1 MKYLLKIWRV
11 LPLRVQI
18 ILSRIIRPLFQVFA
32 AGVIFNQDNRILL
45 VKSTYQRFHPWG
57 LPGGSL
63 DYGESPEDAVKREV
77 LEETGLIVEIKR
89 LLLVKTW
96 SPDRVGMYYLCEI
109 TGGEI
114 HPTDEVSETDFFSLN
129 DLPDVRSA
137 DIDMIKELYRIM
149 ELQSS
154 TPEVTS
160 IGSEQVPSS
169 KTIA

>member
-11 LPLRVQI
+11 LPLRIQI
-18 ILSRIIRPLFQVFA
+18 VLSRIIRPLFQVFA
-32 AGVIFNQDNRILL
+32 AGVIFNQDNKILL

-77 LEETGLIVEIKR
+77 WEETGLIVEIKR
-89 LLLVKTW
+89 FLLVKTW

-114 HPTDEVSETDFFSLN
+114 HPTDEVSEADYFSLD
-129 DLPDVRSA
+129 DLPDVRPV
-137 DIDMIKELYRIM
+137 DVDMFKELYRIM

-154 TPEVTS
+154 TLEGTPS
-160 IGSEQVPSS
+160 IGREQA
-169 KTIA
+169 TLL

>member
-11 LPLRVQI
+11 LPLGIQV

-32 AGVIFNQDNRILL
+32 AGVIFNQDNKILL
-45 VKSTYQRFHPWG
+45 VKSTYQRLHPWG

-77 LEETGLIVEIKR
+77 WEETGLIVEIKR
-89 LLLVKTW
+89 FLLVKTW
-96 SPDRVGMYYLCEI
+96 SPDRVGMYFLCEI

-114 HPTDEVSETDFFSLN
+114 HPTDEVSEADYFSLD
-129 DLPDVRSA
+129 DLPDVRPV
-137 DIDMIKELYRIM
+137 DIDMFKALYRIM

-154 TPEVTS
+154 TLEGTPS
-160 IGSEQVPSS
+160 IGTEQA
-169 KTIA
+169 TML

>member
-11 LPLRVQI
+11 LPLGIQV

-32 AGVIFNQDNRILL
+32 AGVIFNQDNKILL
-45 VKSTYQRFHPWG
+45 VKSTYQRLHPWG

-77 LEETGLIVEIKR
+77 WEETGLIVEIKR
-89 LLLVKTW
+89 FLLVKTW

-114 HPTDEVSETDFFSLN
+114 HPTDEVSEADYFSLD
-129 DLPDVRSA
+129 DLPDVRPV
-137 DIDMIKELYRIM
+137 DVDMFKALYRIM

-154 TPEVTS
+154 TLEGTPS
-160 IGSEQVPSS
+160 IGTEQA
-169 KTIA
+169 TML